1 MISYSYKS
9 VIQTESIDWSE
20 RIYLV
25 LL

>member
-25 LL
+25 LI